1 MYLNEKFEY
10 KIEIDQRRKEEV
22 FVYMMEVVERLN
34 LSVHA
39 VCLCCTHSQDL
50 TVELTTVYTCTCR

>member
-22 FVYMMEVVERLN
+22 FVYMMKFVERLN

-39 VCLCCTHSQDL
+39 VCL
-50 TVELTTVYTCTCR
+50 Y